1 MILNNNNNQVNKIIN
16 IEGNRISN
24 IIKNGINDLNIIK
37 NSERNIKIKELTKLY
52 RVQKSSL
59 IF

>member
-1 MILNNNNNQVNKIIN
+1 MILNNNNNQLKILN

-37 NSERNIKIKELTKLY
+37 NNERSNKIKELTKLY
-52 RVQKSSL
+52 RVQKG
-59 IF
+59 IFYI